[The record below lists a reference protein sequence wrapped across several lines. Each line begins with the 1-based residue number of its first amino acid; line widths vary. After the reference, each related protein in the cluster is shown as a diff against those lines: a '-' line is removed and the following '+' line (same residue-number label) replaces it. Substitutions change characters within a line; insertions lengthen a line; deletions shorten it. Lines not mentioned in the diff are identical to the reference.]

1 MELTVLTRL
10 RIIAAMTVGIGLLG
24 FLAWPL
30 VKPAEPLGAITLYT
44 GDINLQDA
52 IVCILLAFFAGFLG
66 QLISYPY
73 GRQIGFLAVP
83 SGLAAWS
90 LRSGG
95 MSCLLRMNNTL
106 VKRQA
111 LYGFLKWEGFFWLVI
126 VFVGWLG
133 VLAGETIFRS
143 KPDPVIG
150 EENDS
155 SKTNKGLS
163 IVTALIAIIVIT
175 QFVIGIFA
183 QDVKMFDAELG
194 SVVGQPS
201 TGQIAFAVFV
211 SFGISAFVVKKFL
224 NISYIFPVV
233 SAALLTLFSI
243 KAYARDE
250 VLAYM
255 VENWPVAFY
264 SRAIC
269 AILPIQMVAF
279 AVFGSVAG
287 YWIAIKYAY
296 WRKYGD

>member
-10 RIIAAMTVGIGLLG
+10 RIIAAMAVGIGLLG

-30 VKPAEPLGAITLYT
+30 VKPAEPLGAITLYM

-73 GRQIGFLAVP
+73 GRQIGILAVP
-83 SGLAAWS
+83 SGLVAWS

-95 MSCLLRMNNTL
+95 MSCLLRLNNTL

-111 LYGFLKWEGFFWLVI
+111 LYGFLKWEGFFWLAI

-143 KPDPVIG
+143 KSDPVIG
-150 EENDS
+150 EEDDS

-163 IVTALIAIIVIT
+163 AVTALIAIIVIT

-194 SVVGQPS
+194 SVVGQPGM
-201 TGQIAFAVFV
+201 GQIAFAVFV

-243 KAYARDE
+243 KVYARDD

-279 AVFGSVAG
+279 AVLGSVAG
-287 YWIAIKYAY
+287 YWMAIKYAY